1 MTREKRF
8 RAKTRRKHRRKPQ
21 SRPPRKHLD
30 AVIVHYEPEKPI
42 DYAALGDALLRLS
55 TGKVLDKAI
64 VLAENLNY
72 QSRIRDA
79 RRQAAP
85 DADDSPAHP

>member
-8 RAKTRRKHRRKPQ
+8 RAKTRPKHRRRPQ
-21 SRPPRKHLD
+21 SRPSREQLD
-30 AVIVHYEPEKPI
+30 AIIVHYEPDKPI
-42 DYAALGDALLRLS
+42 DYAELGDALLRLS

-72 QSRIRDA
+72 QSQIRNV

-85 DADDSPAHP
+85 DADDSQAYS